1 MWDETFYETSYQV
14 STYISTLDMY
24 KFLLDLTL
32 FMSMDYQK
40 KKERSKSHYL
50 YACLIQT
57 SFSGSI
63 HH

>member
-1 MWDETFYETSYQV
+1 MWDETFYETSCQV

-40 KKERSKSHYL
+40 KKKEVNHITFML
-50 YACLIQT
+50 A
-57 SFSGSI
+57 
-63 HH
+63 